1 MCSCIVVDVCI
12 IIVICIIV
20 VVHIFQMCNPLPC
33 GLPDSPGNHL
43 LSQVGIIFIVDSEVS
58 VVDDCYYAVVM
69 CDHCVCVVF
78 SDTVQQWC
86 RDRLYDIVECFRI
99 NIRQV
104 EFDIMPVG
112 IV

>member
-1 MCSCIVVDVCI
+1 MCNCTVVDVCI
-12 IIVICIIV
+12 IVIVY
-20 VVHIFQMCNPLPC
+20 IFQVCDYFQC
-33 GLPDSPGNHL
+33 GLPDSPGDHL
-43 LSQVGIIFIVDSEVS
+43 LSQVGIIFIVDSEVG
-58 VVDDCYYAVVM
+58 VVNNCYYAVIM
-69 CDHCVCVVF
+69 RDHYVCVVI

-112 IV
+112 MV

>member
-1 MCSCIVVDVCI
+1 MCDCTVADVCI
-12 IIVICIIV
+12 IIVV
-20 VVHIFQMCNPLPC
+20 YIFQVCSNFPC
-33 GLPDSPGNHL
+33 GLPDSPGDHL
-43 LSQVGIIFIVDSEVS
+43 LSQVGIIFIVDSEVG

-69 CDHCVCVVF
+69 CDHYICVVL

-86 RDRLYDIVECFRI
+86 RDRFNDTVECFRI
-99 NIRQV
+99 DIRQV